1 MEKKEI
7 LRFHKGIKQN
17 IMDSIANEHI
27 IKLFINEKEIL
38 SFATFPLSMDELV
51 IGFLFSE
58 GIISSLEDII
68 SYKYHKRVNEYHINI
83 KNEKINL
90 NLPTLTSGCAKGKTF
105 AKLENID
112 PTKDRL
118 INFTIFVNS
127 EDVTELMRE
136 FQNKSTLFNETG
148 AVHTAALANTT
159 KIKYYY
165 EDLGRHNAIDKV
177 LGRALLDKT
186 SLENKIIFTTGR
198 ISSEIISK
206 IIIAGLPIVIS
217 RSSPTSYAID
227 LGSKFGITVIGF
239 CRGNRF
245 NVYSHSIRVL

>member
-1 MEKKEI
+1 
-7 LRFHKGIKQN
+7 GIKQN

-27 IKLFINEKEIL
+27 IKLFLNEIEIL

-58 GIISSLEDII
+58 GIISSLDDII
-68 SYKYHKRVNEYHINI
+68 SYKYHKKVKEYHINVDKEI
-83 KNEKINL
+83 ISL

-105 AKLENID
+105 TKSEDID
-112 PTKDRL
+112 PTKDRF
-118 INFTIFVNS
+118 INFAIFVKS
-127 EDVTELMRE
+127 DELTELMKE

-148 AVHTAALANTT
+148 AVHMAALASTT
-159 KIKYYY
+159 RIKYYY

-177 LGRALLDKT
+177 LGKALLDKT
-186 SLENKIIFTTGR
+186 LLEDKLLFTTGR

-206 IIIAGLPIVIS
+206 IIIAGLPIVVS

-227 LGSKFGITVIGF
+227 LGSKFGVTVIGF

-245 NVYSHSIRVL
+245 NVYSHSSRII

>member
-1 MEKKEI
+1 MQKKEI
-7 LRFHKGIKQN
+7 IRYNKGTTQTL
-17 IMDSIANEHI
+17 MDSVASEHI
-27 IKLFINEKEIL
+27 IKLFINGKERL

-58 GIISSLEDII
+58 GIISSLDDIL
-68 SYKYHKRVNEYHINI
+68 SYKYHKNVNEFHINI
-83 KNEKINL
+83 KNENTNL

-105 AKLENID
+105 TKLEDID

-118 INFTIFVNS
+118 INFTIFVKNK
-127 EDVTELMRE
+127 DVIELMRE

-148 AVHTAALANTT
+148 AVHIAALASTT
-159 KIKYYY
+159 RIKYYY

-177 LGRALLDKT
+177 LGKALLDKT
-186 SLENKIIFTTGR
+186 LLEDKLLFTTGR

-206 IIIAGLPIVIS
+206 IIIAGLPIVVS

-227 LGSKFGITVIGF
+227 LGSKFGVTVIGF

-245 NVYSHSIRVL
+245 NVYSHSSRII